1 MGDGR
6 WSGGL
11 PAISHHSSL
20 PRSSRHFSPQVF
32 PPKQWHV
39 FPPLFRNTTGT
50 NSSYHIQ
57 GWCVECSRSKKAPW
71 DFRRNFGQH
80 PLDFVNSAGPSPTCL
95 HSTPTIVHRTPTLHP
110 YRYSIQSIRSNPPQ
124 PSFIL
129 RLLPLTTLR
138 PRCLFPFFLSPS
150 AFQLI
155 SVLTVSWENRI

>member
-1 MGDGR
+1 MDEGDGPVVFPPFR
-6 WSGGL
+6 TTVHFLDL
-11 PAISHHSSL
+11 PAISHHKSS
-20 PRSSRHFSPQVF
+20 RQNNGMSSRHYFATQQV
-32 PPKQWHV
+32 PIP
-39 FPPLFRNTTGT
+39 
-50 NSSYHIQ
+50 IQ